1 MGLAIL
7 VWITSRHFPTLPEG
21 YPGPALFP
29 RVVAVLLLLA
39 GLGLVIGG
47 VKAAAGESQS
57 ARIRPLAL
65 RLSGGLGAVAL
76 FLLALPAVG
85 TGPAAGVACLLIA
98 ATLRVRWK
106 QAVAAALLTG
116 FAVHLMFSNLLGL

>member
-29 RVVAVLLLLA
+29 RVIAVLLLLA
-39 GLGLVIGG
+39 GLGLVVGG
-47 VKAAAGESQS
+47 VKPSDESHS
-57 ARIRPLAL
+57 TGLRSIAL

-76 FLLALPAVG
+76 FLLALPVAG
-85 TGPAAGVACLLIA
+85 AGPAAGAACLLISV
-98 ATLRVRWK
+98 TLRVRWK
-106 QAVAAALLTG
+106 QALAATLLTG
-116 FAVHLMFSNLLGL
+116 IAVHLMFSNLLGL